1 MRDLSANLHKVF
13 KESTTMRKKYIVLA
27 SVGVSLM
34 LLCVSVFTQIR
45 VDRDKDGFLADRNW
59 RDGNVVHMTFIRTR
73 TGQDLGYLEAIADV
87 WKKQQEALKSEGI
100 IAAYRVLQGNAA
112 SEDDFNIILVT
123 EYKDFRAMEEN
134 ADKQTVILQKIAR
147 ENQGSAQVFQDEKYR
162 EFFGTRVLRNIIL
175 R

>member
-1 MRDLSANLHKVF
+1 
-13 KESTTMRKKYIVLA
+13 MRKTYIVRA
-27 SVGVSLM
+27 SAGILLM

-45 VDRDKDGFLADRNW
+45 VDRDKDGFLDGRNW

-73 TGQDLGYLEAIADV
+73 TGQDLAYLEAIADV
-87 WKKQQEALKSEGI
+87 WKKQQEALKNEGI
-100 IAAYRVLQGNAA
+100 ITAYRILQGNAA
-112 SEDDFNIILVT
+112 SEEDFNIILVT

-134 ADKQTVILQKIAR
+134 ADKQTVILQKIAG
-147 ENQGSAQVFQDEKYR
+147 EQQSSAQIFQDEKVR

>member
-1 MRDLSANLHKVF
+1 
-13 KESTTMRKKYIVLA
+13 MRKTYIVLA
-27 SVGVSLM
+27 GAGISLM

-45 VDRDKDGFLADRNW
+45 VDRDKDGFLEGRNW

-100 IAAYRVLQGNAA
+100 IAAYRILQGNAA

-134 ADKQTVILQKIAR
+134 ADKQTVILQKIAG
-147 ENQGSAQVFQDEKYR
+147 EHKSSAQVFQDENAR

>member
-1 MRDLSANLHKVF
+1 
-13 KESTTMRKKYIVLA
+13 MRKTYIALA
-27 SVGVSLM
+27 SVGISLM

-100 IAAYRVLQGNAA
+100 ITNYRILQGNAA

-134 ADKQTVILQKIAR
+134 ADKQTVILQKIAG
-147 ENQGSAQVFQDEKYR
+147 EHQKSAQLLQDENAR